1 MKRKLINYICT
12 VAMMVAGI
20 LSWDVSMVYAID
32 DSNARE
38 IKFEGEN
45 IEPDFNNLY
54 WDIHNQINV
63 TEEEKH
69 DEMVIE
75 YKEKLAEE
83 ARRKKEREE
92 REQALLKSMGLK
104 STNCIEFKIYKACEK
119 YLVPF
124 SIVLAIARLETGWF
138 TSDAYLYRNNPGGLS
153 RNEIP
158 LSFSSKDVGVDRF
171 VKNLKENYFDEGLDT
186 PYEIGQ
192 KYCPVNPDWANMVSR
207 LMEYPVDYKYN

>member
-20 LSWDVSMVYAID
+20 LSWNVSMVYAVD
-32 DSNARE
+32 GSDKHK
-38 IKFEGEN
+38 IKFEEEN
-45 IEPDFNNLY
+45 IESDFNNLY
-54 WDIHNQINV
+54 WYIHNQINV

-69 DEMVIE
+69 EEMVIE

-119 YLVPF
+119 YHVPF

>member
-83 ARRKKEREE
+83 AKRKKEREE

-119 YLVPF
+119 YHVPF

-171 VKNLKENYFDEGLDT
+171 VKNLKENYFDEGLNT

-192 KYCPVNPDWANMVSR
+192 KYCPVNPDWASMVSR

>member
-20 LSWDVSMVYAID
+20 LSWNESMVYAV
-32 DSNARE
+32 DSSNIRE

-69 DEMVIE
+69 EEMVIE

-104 STNCIEFKIYKACEK
+104 STSCIEFKIYKACEK
-119 YLVPF
+119 YHVPF
-124 SIVLAIARLETGWF
+124 YIVLAIARLETGWF

-153 RNEIP
+153 RNEVP

-207 LMEYPVDYKYN
+207 LMEYPVGME

>member
-20 LSWDVSMVYAID
+20 LSWNVSVVYAID

-104 STNCIEFKIYKACEK
+104 STNCIEFKIYKVCEK
-119 YLVPF
+119 YHVPF

-207 LMEYPVDYKYN
+207 LMEYPVGME

>member
-20 LSWDVSMVYAID
+20 LSWNVSVVYAID

-54 WDIHNQINV
+54 WYIHNQINV

-69 DEMVIE
+69 EEMVIE

-104 STNCIEFKIYKACEK
+104 SKNCIEFKIYKACER
-119 YLVPF
+119 YYVPF

-153 RNEIP
+153 RNEVP
-158 LSFSSKDVGVDRF
+158 LSFSSKDAGVDKF
-171 VKNLKENYFDEGLDT
+171 VKNLKENYFDEGLNT

>member
-12 VAMMVAGI
+12 VTMMVAGI
-20 LSWDVSMVYAID
+20 LSWNVSVVYAID

-38 IKFEGEN
+38 IKFEGGN

-69 DEMVIE
+69 EEMVIE

-104 STNCIEFKIYKACEK
+104 STNWIEFKIYKACEK
-119 YLVPF
+119 YHVPF

-153 RNEIP
+153 RNEVP

-171 VKNLKENYFDEGLDT
+171 VKNLKDNYFDEGLDT

>member
-12 VAMMVAGI
+12 VTMMVAGI
-20 LSWDVSMVYAID
+20 LSWNVSVVYAID

-38 IKFEGEN
+38 NKFEGEN

-69 DEMVIE
+69 EEMIIE

-104 STNCIEFKIYKACEK
+104 SKNRIEFKIYKACEK
-119 YLVPF
+119 YHVPF

-153 RNEIP
+153 RNEVP

-207 LMEYPVDYKYN
+207 LMEYPVGME

>member
-20 LSWDVSMVYAID
+20 LSWNVSIVYAID
-32 DSNARE
+32 NSNVRE

-69 DEMVIE
+69 EEIVIE

-92 REQALLKSMGLK
+92 HEQALLKSMGLK
-104 STNCIEFKIYKACEK
+104 SKKCIEFKIYKACKK
-119 YLVPF
+119 YHVPF

-153 RNEIP
+153 RNEVP

-207 LMEYPVDYKYN
+207 LMEYPVDYKYG

>member
-20 LSWDVSMVYAID
+20 LSWNVSMVYAVD
-32 DSNARE
+32 GSDKHK
-38 IKFEGEN
+38 IKFEEEN
-45 IEPDFNNLY
+45 IESDFNNLY
-54 WDIHNQINV
+54 WYIHNQINV

-69 DEMVIE
+69 EEMVIE

-119 YLVPF
+119 YHVPF

-138 TSDAYLYRNNPGGLS
+138 TSDAYLSRNNPGGLS
-153 RNEIP
+153 RNEVP

-207 LMEYPVDYKYN
+207 LMEYPVGME

>member
-119 YLVPF
+119 YHVPF

-153 RNEIP
+153 RNETP

-192 KYCPVNPDWANMVSR
+192 KYCPVNPDWASMVSR

>member
-69 DEMVIE
+69 EEMVIE

-104 STNCIEFKIYKACEK
+104 STNCIEFKIYKACER
-119 YLVPF
+119 YRVPF

-171 VKNLKENYFDEGLDT
+171 VKNLKENYFDEGLNT

-192 KYCPVNPDWANMVSR
+192 KYCPVNPDWASMVSR